1 MPWTEGLIGAL
12 VVAFIVYVWRSHDR
26 RICSNEANIRK
37 MSETIGD
44 LGSQHHEFKESVNTR
59 FKKGDEYFV
68 QLDEQ
73 VRSLKDSVGR
83 VNASVEQLSGINKRL
98 SEQVQV
104 LDKRIYEQKS

>member
-1 MPWTEGLIGAL
+1 MPWAEGLIGTL
-12 VVAFIVYVWRSHDR
+12 VVAFIIYVWRSHDR

-37 MSETIGD
+37 MSETIGA
-44 LGSQHHEFKESVNTR
+44 LGSQHRGFKESVNAR

-73 VRSLKDSVGR
+73 LRFLKESVGR
-83 VNASVEQLSGINKRL
+83 VNTSVEQLSDINKRL

-104 LDKRIYEQKS
+104 LDERIYEQKT